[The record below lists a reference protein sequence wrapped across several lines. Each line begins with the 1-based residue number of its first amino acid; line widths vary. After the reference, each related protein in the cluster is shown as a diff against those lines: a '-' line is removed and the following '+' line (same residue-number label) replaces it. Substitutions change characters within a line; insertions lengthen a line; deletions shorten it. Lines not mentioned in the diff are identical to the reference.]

1 MNWVEVIKNKFKQKY
16 KITCK
21 RLDFEQIE
29 YIDMCYELV
38 VLWFSNNAIAHNRAL
53 FDRPY

>member
-1 MNWVEVIKNKFKQKY
+1 MNRVEVIKNKFKQKY